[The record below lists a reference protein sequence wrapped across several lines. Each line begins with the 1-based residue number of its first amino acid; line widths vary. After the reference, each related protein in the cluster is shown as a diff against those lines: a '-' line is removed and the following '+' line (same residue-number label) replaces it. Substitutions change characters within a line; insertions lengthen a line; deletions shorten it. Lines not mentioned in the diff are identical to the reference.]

1 MKRIILKKDIV
12 IPAGT
17 VFECCDGVTRRF
29 ASGNYETTLGLT
41 KNTSGSFVY
50 GFEEELLDEWFTKE

>member
-1 MKRIILKKDIV
+1 MKITLKKDLV

-29 ASGNYETTLGLT
+29 ANGNFEATIGLT
-41 KNTSGSFVY
+41 KNTCGSLVY
-50 GFEEELLDEWFTKE
+50 GFEDELLEEWFDKE